1 MIAKASAISHGGNAL
16 RYAVDKE
23 MADIVKVNHM
33 PDNIS
38 STAMWARMTGTQK
51 FFEYKR
57 RHGRPL
63 MNTAIR
69 IEVSPEG
76 EDTAGWSLDEWRRLA
91 EDFIREF
98 DNAVVRNSKGRR
110 LTGRCNLVGS
120 QYVAALHRDS
130 KSGIRHLHIIASRID
145 MDGNTNDAGFIG
157 ERAVAAAAAIN
168 RQRGWKDVNDISRQN
183 RDRIAL
189 DCRQALK
196 RMERFSW
203 DAYVGSLEAMGY
215 DVRLRKDGNG
225 TVRGYT
231 VRSGNSIYKSSEI
244 GKGRALMPSRILQTW
259 MTLHN
264 EVLRAAD
271 HNGDEEDDIR
281 RQPQTPVTAS
291 PPAAG
296 RKENRIR
303 LVDIFD
309 EASDRHHHVS
319 ISDEAYGVIDS
330 IASKDGDGDGDYGD
344 GEMPAKESVMKTAL
358 LLYAGYVEEACFIAK
373 QSGGGGGQAPEKRK
387 DEDDDELIWA
397 RRCALAARALCRPL
411 KITYRRKQ

>member
-23 MADIVKVNHM
+23 GADIVKVNGL
-33 PDNIS
+33 PDDIS
-38 STAMWARMTGTQK
+38 STAMWSIMTTAQK

-63 MNTAIR
+63 TNTAIR

-76 EDTAGWSLDEWRRLA
+76 EDTAGWTLDEWRRLA

-98 DNAVVRNSKGRR
+98 DNAVVRNNKGRR
-110 LTGRCNLVGS
+110 LTGRCNLGGS

-157 ERAVAAAAAIN
+157 ERAVAAAAAVN
-168 RQRGWKDVNDISRQN
+168 RQRGWKDPNDINRQN

-203 DAYVGSLEAMGY
+203 DAYVGSLEEMGY
-215 DVRLRKDGNG
+215 GIRLRRDSNG

-244 GKGRALMPSRILQTW
+244 GKGRVFMPSRILQTW
-259 MTLHN
+259 MKLHSEPLN
-264 EVLRAAD
+264 VAVYDE
-271 HNGDEEDDIR
+271 NEEDDVR
-281 RQPQTPVTAS
+281 RQPQTSVTAS
-291 PPAAG
+291 PPAAE

-303 LVDIFD
+303 LIDIFD
-309 EASDRHHHVS
+309 ETYKRHYYVN
-319 ISDEAYGVIDS
+319 ISNKAYGVIDS
-330 IASKDGDGDGDYGD
+330 IASKDEDGDGDYGD
-344 GEMPAKESVMKTAL
+344 GEKPARESVIRTAL
-358 LLYAGYVEEACFIAK
+358 LLYAGYVDEACHMAE
-373 QSGGGGGQAPEKRK
+373 QSGGGGGQAPERRK
-387 DEDDDELIWA
+387 DKNDDVLFWA
-397 RRCALAARALCRPL
+397 RRCALAARALCRPP
-411 KITYRRKQ
+411 KRTYRRK